1 MEEKKV
7 RNEVI
12 LAVDSQGKVHRGRV
26 EFYDDWINEF
36 DPNDKNKTVEI
47 CSFIF
52 YDNDTPDDFCEKVK
66 NMKAYKKAVEDF
78 EDKTGLDYDAWIN
91 RGEKVKSWKRKRE
104 EMKKIKEV
112 LERNRNR
119 NGCENV

>member
-1 MEEKKV
+1 MEEKKI
-7 RNEVI
+7 RSEVI

-26 EFYDDWINEF
+26 EFYDDWIKEF
-36 DPNDKNKTVEI
+36 DPNDKDKNVEM

-52 YDNDTPDDFCEKVK
+52 YDTPDNFSEKVVD
-66 NMKAYKKAVEDF
+66 MKAYKKVIEEF

-91 RGEKVKSWKRKRE
+91 RGEKIKSKKRKRE

-112 LERNRNR
+112 LERNRER
-119 NGCENV
+119 NGYKDI

>member
-26 EFYDDWINEF
+26 EFYEDWIKEF
-36 DPNDKNKTVEI
+36 DPNDKNKNVEM

-52 YDNDTPDDFCEKVK
+52 YDTPDNFSEKVVDT
-66 NMKAYKKAVEDF
+66 KAYKEVVEEF

-91 RGEKVKSWKRKRE
+91 RGEKVESWKRKRE
-104 EMKKIKEV
+104 EMKKIKEI
-112 LERNRNR
+112 LERNRNK
-119 NGCENV
+119 NGYIDI

>member
-36 DPNDKNKTVEI
+36 DPNNKNKTVEM

-52 YDNDTPDDFCEKVK
+52 YDTPDNFSEKVK
-66 NMKAYKKAVEDF
+66 DTKAYKKAVEEF

-119 NGCENV
+119 NGCKNA

>member
-12 LAVDSQGKVHRGRV
+12 LAVDSQGKVYRGRV

-36 DPNDKNKTVEI
+36 DPNDKNKTVEM

-52 YDNDTPDDFCEKVK
+52 CDTPDDFCEKVK
-66 NMKAYKKAVEDF
+66 DTKAYKKVVEEF

-91 RGEKVKSWKRKRE
+91 KGEKVKSWKRKRE

-112 LERNRNR
+112 LERNRNK
-119 NGCENV
+119 NAHIDI